1 MYLGKEGA
9 VEERHAEVF
18 EPRSNQHVVRLVVGS
33 ATTYVT
39 IEHNSPNKRH
49 AEDHAAVKQ

>member
-1 MYLGKEGA
+1 MYLVKEGA

-18 EPRSNQHVVRLVVGS
+18 EPRSNQHVVGLVVGS

-39 IEHNSPNKRH
+39 IEYNSTNKRH
-49 AEDHAAVKQ
+49 AEHHTAAKQ